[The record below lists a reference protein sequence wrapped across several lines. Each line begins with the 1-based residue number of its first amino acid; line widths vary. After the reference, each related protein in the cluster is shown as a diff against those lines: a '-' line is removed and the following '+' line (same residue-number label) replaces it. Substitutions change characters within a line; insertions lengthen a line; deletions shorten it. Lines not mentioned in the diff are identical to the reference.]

1 MYSCELIFGVETA
14 SNYTTLFTRR
24 RVVCG
29 PFHFPAYNKP
39 AEADRVV
46 VAIIVEYLALFLH
59 ALSPDQRVIWSGF
72 HESADSFGNNRSADI
87 KHIFYSFIL
96 YTNSSLLCDKF
107 VLICLV
113 LVNCSGWLNM
123 YYIRLDLCFIN
134 SFYFNKLSFKHHIR
148 SCIDAIL
155 VRYNYCFY
163 STYTNTHLQ
172 PSNTPYSLTQK

>member
-1 MYSCELIFGVETA
+1 M
-14 SNYTTLFTRR
+14 
-24 RVVCG
+24 CG

-59 ALSPDQRVIWSGF
+59 ALSPDQRLIWSGF

-87 KHIFYSFIL
+87 KHILHSFLL
-96 YTNSSLLCDKF
+96 YTYSYLLSDKF

-123 YYIRLDLCFIN
+123 HIRLNLCFIN
-134 SFYFNKLSFKHHIR
+134 SFYFNRFSFKHHIR
-148 SCIDAIL
+148 PCIDAIL
-155 VRYNYCFY
+155 ERYNNYCFY
-163 STYTNTHLQ
+163 STYTTFKY
-172 PSNTPYSLTQK
+172 T